1 MSATLLCSLTTNVAA
16 TEPTASHTH
25 PAPATHIALSRSS
38 IELTVMWVSASYV
51 YTVHSRLILKN
62 RSLAYEF
69 VTKRHCN
76 NQSERSFQ
84 IGPIRAWRNVSIQ
97 PIRQQE
103 ANLSADGAQ
112 DGGGQLHA
120 AKLTLLIAN
129 CLQIMVFQ
137 SVLVGKPRH
146 NTT

>member
-1 MSATLLCSLTTNVAA
+1 MGQCKLCVYSAL
-16 TEPTASHTH
+16 E
-25 PAPATHIALSRSS
+25 ID
-38 IELTVMWVSASYV
+38 IEKIDY
-51 YTVHSRLILKN
+51 
-62 RSLAYEF
+62 

-137 SVLVGKPRH
+137 SVPVGKTPAQH
-146 NTT
+146 NLK